1 MRPIGVRCPHCN
13 HNLFDISGLGESGKF
28 ICNNPACPGHF
39 KHFKCPT
46 CGEVVK
52 KVKVLGIGHQILTCE
67 NGHDWDTLA

>member
-13 HNLFDISGLGESGKF
+13 HNLFDISGLGESEKF
-28 ICNNPACPGHF
+28 ICNNPACPG
-39 KHFKCPT
+39 HFKCPT

-67 NGHDWDTLA
+67 NGHEWDTLA